1 MLKNQPL
8 IRIIKK
14 YASYFCEAYFILM
27 NFEIDQ
33 TKLSERILTLIK
45 AVGIPAGLYVFLSF
59 IIIFIVYLIGFIQI
73 TGSADTLFEITT
85 PEALEALLAQNTT
98 EILLL
103 NTVVSVVLHFL
114 LSGIYGMIIKS
125 TSSPFVGLGAA
136 FKALFST
143 RGMKVLLFIT
153 ALQIIVTTIN
163 YLLSMS
169 GLSMVGFAIGALL
182 QFLTY
187 FVIPIIY
194 LENKRVSKA
203 VSESVSIIN
212 SSPLFFIP
220 IVLFTYFISLSGIL
234 LFGIGIVF
242 TLPINFIVAYSLFT
256 ILRESTTVEKQ
267 N

>member
-1 MLKNQPL
+1 MLRTFAKHFYTYELRNRPKQTQRTYFNISKNRWRPG
-8 IRIIKK
+8 RIVC
-14 YASYFCEAYFILM
+14 FFIFHHHFYCLF
-27 NFEIDQ
+27 NRFY
-33 TKLSERILTLIK
+33 SNNRFR
-45 AVGIPAGLYVFLSF
+45 GYV
-59 IIIFIVYLIGFIQI
+59 I
-73 TGSADTLFEITT
+73 EITT

-143 RGMKVLLFIT
+143 RGMKAFLFIT
-153 ALQIIVTTIN
+153 VLQIVVTSIN
-163 YLLSMS
+163 YLLSIS
-169 GLSMVGFAIGALL
+169 GLAMVGFVIGALF

-187 FVIPIIY
+187 FTLLIIY
-194 LENKRVSKA
+194 IENKSIVKS

-212 SSPLFFIP
+212 SRPLFFMP
-220 IVLFTYFISLSGIL
+220 IVLITYVVSLTGIL
-234 LFGIGIVF
+234 LFGIGIIF

-256 ILRESTTVEKQ
+256 VLKENMTAKE
-267 N
+267 

>member
-1 MLKNQPL
+1 
-8 IRIIKK
+8 
-14 YASYFCEAYFILM
+14 M
-27 NFEIDQ
+27 NYEIDQ
-33 TKLSERILTLIK
+33 NKLSERILTLVK
-45 AVGIPAGLYVFLSF
+45 TVGVPAGLYVFLSF

-143 RGMKVLLFIT
+143 RGMKAFLFI
-153 ALQIIVTTIN
+153 AVLQIVVTAIN
-163 YLLSMS
+163 YLLSIS
-169 GLSMVGFAIGALL
+169 GLAMVGFVIGALF

-187 FVIPIIY
+187 FTLLIIY
-194 LENKRVSKA
+194 IENKSIVKS

-212 SSPLFFIP
+212 SRPLFFMP
-220 IVLFTYFISLSGIL
+220 IVLITYVVSLTGIL
-234 LFGIGIVF
+234 LFGIGIIF

-256 ILRESTTVEKQ
+256 VLKENMTAKE
-267 N
+267 